1 MSFSNIVIENRIEQ
15 IQFEKQLEYNLTGI
29 VYSIKQT
36 LNHSHL

>member
-29 VYSIKQT
+29 VYSIK
-36 LNHSHL
+36 

>member
-29 VYSIKQT
+29 VYSI
-36 LNHSHL
+36 